1 MAQTTTR
8 TSAEHQSAS
17 CADEMF
23 SQTTEINPDT
33 LLDRPAT
40 AQALTSRGFK
50 TRQSTL
56 ASMASRGGGP
66 IFRKYG
72 QRVVYKWAD
81 ALSWAQSRL
90 SDPVASTSELHP
102 TTLRARHAATA

>member
-102 TTLRARHAATA
+102 TTLRARHEATA

>member
-23 SQTTEINPDT
+23 SQINPDT

-56 ASMASRGGGP
+56 ATMASRGGGP

-72 QRVVYKWAD
+72 QRVVYRWAD
-81 ALSWAQSRL
+81 ALAWAQSRL
-90 SDPVASTSELHP
+90 SDPVASTSELDP
-102 TTLRARHAATA
+102 ERTTLSVRHEGAA